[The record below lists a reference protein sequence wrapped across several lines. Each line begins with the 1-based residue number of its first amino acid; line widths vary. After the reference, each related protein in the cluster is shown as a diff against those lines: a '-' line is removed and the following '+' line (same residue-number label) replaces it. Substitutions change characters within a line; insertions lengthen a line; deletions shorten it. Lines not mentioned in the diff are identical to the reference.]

1 MRKLFKPTDLLLLTI
16 GGFLDLIQ
24 EVKDPFHLFDNYYSN
39 FLGSTSNK
47 YTRSNFYQLVWRN
60 LKTKNIE
67 KVFENGK
74 VVLRLT
80 QQGNNKIKK
89 NFPLLNLQNRKWD
102 KKWRLVLY
110 DIEEK
115 QKTTRELIRRKL
127 KELGFAQFQK
137 SVWISPHDFI
147 QDLQDLF
154 ESNKQNQNV
163 IIIETDNFFVEDIR
177 DLAYRLWHL
186 ENLEDDY
193 YKLYYDL
200 LREIENKKSLKKSSD
215 RNKKLDA
222 LRTRVILL
230 FLRDP
235 YLTKELL
242 PDDWIGDKVKKLVAQ
257 LQLFS

>member
-16 GGFLDLIQ
+16 VGFLDLIQ
-24 EVKDPFHLFDNYYSN
+24 EAKDPFHLFDNYYSN

-115 QKTTRELIRRKL
+115 QKTTRELVRRKL

-137 SVWISPHDFI
+137 SVW
-147 QDLQDLF
+147 
-154 ESNKQNQNV
+154 
-163 IIIETDNFFVEDIR
+163 
-177 DLAYRLWHL
+177 
-186 ENLEDDY
+186 
-193 YKLYYDL
+193 
-200 LREIENKKSLKKSSD
+200 
-215 RNKKLDA
+215 
-222 LRTRVILL
+222 
-230 FLRDP
+230 
-235 YLTKELL
+235 
-242 PDDWIGDKVKKLVAQ
+242 
-257 LQLFS
+257 